1 MGNRCFIEKKKEP
14 AELQQIVIIQK
25 GTCRICDKKDVNG
38 YYVRSTL
45 EDVSIFICHECK

>member
-1 MGNRCFIEKKKEP
+1 MFYRKKKEP
-14 AELQQIVIIQK
+14 VELQQIAIIQK
-25 GTCRICDKKDVNG
+25 GTCCICDKKDVYG